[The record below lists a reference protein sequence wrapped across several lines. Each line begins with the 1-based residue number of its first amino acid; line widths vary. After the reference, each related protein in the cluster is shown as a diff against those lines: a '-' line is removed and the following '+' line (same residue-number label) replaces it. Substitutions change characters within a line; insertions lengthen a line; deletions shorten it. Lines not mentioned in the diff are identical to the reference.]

1 MRAYCIEA
9 DDSGLFLAMTHKVT
23 VLLAGDQTLLRVDCS
38 VLCDN
43 MTTLYIHS
51 FGRDHTL
58 YNHSGETIRYIFTH
72 SGETI
77 HYVFTHLGE
86 SRVNG

>member
-1 MRAYCIEA
+1 MCAYCIEA

-51 FGRDHTL
+51 FGRDPHKWTVFMYRYDTVIFL
-58 YNHSGETIRYIFTH
+58 ICVHNMLNHIV
-72 SGETI
+72 
-77 HYVFTHLGE
+77 VFVQLLI
-86 SRVNG
+86 